1 MDVFSSI
8 YILYKGGNRGLTPT
22 LIFIKG
28 FCNFC
33 KKMHKPLGGKKKNG
47 AEGTPKIFRARCAR
61 ARLLVIYTY
70 FLLIYYI
77 YYNIR
82 WGPMTF
88 PGSRA
93 KRAQRAK
100 RALYYIYNIVTVLPR
115 SASGPARSR
124 IDWISRSRRALSVQ
138 SAQRAAVAEGLRR
151 REAPAKTR
159 AGEDQM
165 RYSGTGNFFPVTPSS

>member
-1 MDVFSSI
+1 M
-8 YILYKGGNRGLTPT
+8 
-22 LIFIKG
+22 
-28 FCNFC
+28 
-33 KKMHKPLGGKKKNG
+33 G
-47 AEGTPKIFRARCAR
+47 ALSLDDPPGAAR
-61 ARLLVIYTY
+61 A
-70 FLLIYYI
+70 
-77 YYNIR
+77 
-82 WGPMTF
+82 
-88 PGSRA
+88 
-93 KRAQRAK
+93 RAK

-165 RYSGTGNFFPVTPSS
+165 RYSGTGNFFPVTPLS

>member
-1 MDVFSSI
+1 
-8 YILYKGGNRGLTPT
+8 
-22 LIFIKG
+22 
-28 FCNFC
+28 
-33 KKMHKPLGGKKKNG
+33 
-47 AEGTPKIFRARCAR
+47 
-61 ARLLVIYTY
+61 
-70 FLLIYYI
+70 
-77 YYNIR
+77 
-82 WGPMTF
+82 MTF

-151 REAPAKTR
+151 REAPAKAR
-159 AGEDQM
+159 SGGLFDPL
-165 RYSGTGNFFPVTPSS
+165 RYSGKGKIIPSGRFSEFENDAFLLYRPQ

>member
-1 MDVFSSI
+1 
-8 YILYKGGNRGLTPT
+8 
-22 LIFIKG
+22 
-28 FCNFC
+28 
-33 KKMHKPLGGKKKNG
+33 
-47 AEGTPKIFRARCAR
+47 
-61 ARLLVIYTY
+61 
-70 FLLIYYI
+70 
-77 YYNIR
+77 
-82 WGPMTF
+82 MTF

-151 REAPAKTR
+151 REGPDYWMGKQFF
-159 AGEDQM
+159 DKI
-165 RYSGTGNFFPVTPSS
+165 SGIFWLKSF

>member
-1 MDVFSSI
+1 
-8 YILYKGGNRGLTPT
+8 
-22 LIFIKG
+22 
-28 FCNFC
+28 
-33 KKMHKPLGGKKKNG
+33 
-47 AEGTPKIFRARCAR
+47 
-61 ARLLVIYTY
+61 
-70 FLLIYYI
+70 
-77 YYNIR
+77 
-82 WGPMTF
+82 MTF

-165 RYSGTGNFFPVTPSS
+165 RYSGTGNFYPVTPFS